1 MNNRIIAIAFILCAF
16 VTTNV
21 YAQNTAAPQPGPS
34 SSVTG
39 SITPE
44 GAVRMIAHGE
54 VLQIHMEIFS
64 ASGELVSDSGIR
76 LGNVIDWKRTDAAQP
91 LTDGAYVVVVTV
103 KDFKGNQHQRM
114 SSLRSMIPR
123 LSA

>member
-1 MNNRIIAIAFILCAF
+1 
-16 VTTNV
+16 
-21 YAQNTAAPQPGPS
+21 
-34 SSVTG
+34 
-39 SITPE
+39 
-44 GAVRMIAHGE
+44 MIARGE

-64 ASGELVSDSGIR
+64 TSGELVSDSGIR
-76 LGNVIDWKRTDAAQP
+76 LGNVIDWKQTDAAQP

>member
-1 MNNRIIAIAFILCAF
+1 
-16 VTTNV
+16 
-21 YAQNTAAPQPGPS
+21 
-34 SSVTG
+34 
-39 SITPE
+39 
-44 GAVRMIAHGE
+44 
-54 VLQIHMEIFS
+54 
-64 ASGELVSDSGIR
+64 
-76 LGNVIDWKRTDAAQP
+76 VIDWKQTDAAQP